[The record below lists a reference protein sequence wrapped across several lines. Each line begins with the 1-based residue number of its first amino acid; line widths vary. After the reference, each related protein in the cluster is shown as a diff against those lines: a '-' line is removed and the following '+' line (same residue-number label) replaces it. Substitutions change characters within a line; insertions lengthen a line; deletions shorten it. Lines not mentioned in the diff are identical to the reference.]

1 MFCNNDK
8 LNLQFSIQAAI
19 ARLEALENDNAGF
32 EVLDANDDD
41 KASLDDEDQG
51 MFCLNPLNCFSYKL
65 RLNNLFFMLPV

>member
-41 KASLDDEDQG
+41 EASLDDEDQG
-51 MFCLNPLNCFSYKL
+51 MFCPYPLYCLY
-65 RLNNLFFMLPV
+65 